1 MGDAEWGTT
10 LGEQK
15 EACGSLTGS
24 QMKKTC
30 LVLLLSMFAF
40 ACNTGPKSDEGSAL
54 TNDMTVPGAP
64 GVNPAGG
71 VRDPSVKPVKP
82 VLNARGGVIDDGVK
96 PTLPNARTGTADDT
110 IKPALPNARTGGSD
124 DSIRPKK
131 P

>member
-40 ACNTGPKSDEGSAL
+40 ACNTGPKSDEKSAL

-82 VLNARGGVIDDGVK
+82 VLNK

>member
-1 MGDAEWGTT
+1 MGDLEWGTT

-24 QMKKTC
+24 KMKKTC

-40 ACNTGPKSDEGSAL
+40 ACNTGRKSDEKSAL
-54 TNDMTVPGAP
+54 TNDMTLPGAP

-82 VLNARGGVIDDGVK
+82 VLNTRGGVADDGVK
-96 PTLPNARTGTADDT
+96 PVNPTNGRVGTNDDG
-110 IKPALPNARTGGSD
+110 IKPLPNARTGGSD

>member
-1 MGDAEWGTT
+1 
-10 LGEQK
+10 
-15 EACGSLTGS
+15 
-24 QMKKTC
+24 MKKTC

-40 ACNTGPKSDEGSAL
+40 ACNTGPKSDEKSAL
-54 TNDMTVPGAP
+54 TNDMTLPGAP

-82 VLNARGGVIDDGVK
+82 VLNARGGVADDGVK
-96 PTLPNARTGTADDT
+96 PVNPTNARGGVGTNDDG